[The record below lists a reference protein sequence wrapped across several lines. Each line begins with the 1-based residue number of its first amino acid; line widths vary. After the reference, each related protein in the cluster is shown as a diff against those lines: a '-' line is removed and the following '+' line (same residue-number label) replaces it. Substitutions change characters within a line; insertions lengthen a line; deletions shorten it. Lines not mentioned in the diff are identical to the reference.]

1 MDHIGTSIAEDEARS
16 SEELEQGLEVQQPQQ
31 TGSRWRVRLGAGL
44 WVFLAMAALAVIY
57 ARVALLNLN
66 AGVVGGDS
74 DGYQNLWDYYWL
86 KTSLLDLHRNPFF
99 TDYIYYP
106 TGISLRFHTLNP
118 LNGLITLPFNLTLGY
133 VAGTNLLTFL
143 SLLLTSLFS
152 YLLIRDLTRNRWA
165 AFAGAVL
172 FTYANPRL
180 DLFFSKGQ
188 LEKLSAEWLPL
199 YLFFLFRA
207 LHGRPI
213 WGNGDNSHSD
223 DDTKDSR
230 RWYVD
235 VALAVLTLVAL
246 SLTDWQ
252 YLMYAVLITALYSL
266 FMLCTR
272 RAWREKGRIVMRVV
286 IIGGL
291 YAVLAVPTLLLPM
304 LRESLDSPWLSV
316 SYQSSLHAL
325 DLMDVIGPGEGN
337 PGYLALTIGLLG
349 LVVAFRKRDPT
360 RVTALFWSLIALSF
374 WIMSLGPTL
383 TIGGQITGMPLPY
396 ATLQDL
402 PVFRV
407 GRDPG
412 RFAVVAILGV
422 SILAAF
428 GMRELF
434 RLSKLAAPRWPL
446 LRRGRLVR
454 AAICSLFVVVV
465 LWGPVIASGEARADP
480 PDWPEFYKEIA
491 QDPSTY
497 AILEL
502 PAYTDK
508 GKGENH
514 YMMYQALHNKPRFS
528 GRLARD
534 HALTNP
540 NNFIKRASLFRHLWM
555 LDLPDDLRN
564 EFYPPQ
570 DFLER
575 TDYATQGLAIL
586 NFYRVHY
593 IILYKEALTPTWQE
607 GEFQRLIGQAFG
619 GEPTP
624 YYEDSLIRVYKVPG
638 AVTTP
643 LANPI
648 TLEVGEG
655 WFKRETRP
663 DGTVYRWAN
672 SADGQ
677 QATLHT
683 MNLSGQA
690 VNAKLSFTI
699 LTYQQ
704 PRALEIALDG
714 AAVST
719 LQLKPEE
726 GEKPI
731 SLELNLSPG
740 IHTISLSSP
749 QPPISTGNSRDPRLL
764 SFSMYN
770 VKLKPK

>member
-1 MDHIGTSIAEDEARS
+1 
-16 SEELEQGLEVQQPQQ
+16 
-31 TGSRWRVRLGAGL
+31 
-44 WVFLAMAALAVIY
+44 MAALAAIY

-86 KTSLLDLHRNPFF
+86 KTSLLDLHRSPFF

-133 VAGTNLLTFL
+133 VAATNLLIFF
-143 SLLLTSLFS
+143 SLLLTGLFT
-152 YLLIRDLTRNRWA
+152 YLLIRDLTRSRWA
-165 AFAGAVL
+165 AFTGAAL
-172 FTYANPRL
+172 FTFANPRL

-207 LHGRPI
+207 LHGRPT
-213 WGNGDNSHSD
+213 WGNSESSDNARD
-223 DDTKDSR
+223 DS

-235 VALAVLTLVAL
+235 AALAVLTLLAL

-252 YLMYAVLITALYSL
+252 YLMYAVLITALYTL
-266 FMLCTR
+266 FVLFTKR
-272 RAWREKGRIVMRVV
+272 SWLEKRHIVGKVTA
-286 IIGGL
+286 IGGL
-291 YAVLAVPTLLLPM
+291 YAAVAIPTLLLPM

-316 SYQSSLHAL
+316 SYQSGLHAL
-325 DLMDVIGPGEGN
+325 DLLDVIGPGEGN
-337 PGYLALTIGLLG
+337 PGYLALAVGLLG
-349 LVVAFRKRDPT
+349 LVVAFRKRGRT
-360 RVTALFWSLIALSF
+360 RETALFWSLIASGF
-374 WIMSLGPTL
+374 WLMSLGPTL
-383 TIGGQITGMPLPY
+383 TIGGQPTGIALPY
-396 ATLQDL
+396 AALQDL

-412 RFAVVAILGV
+412 RFAAVAILGV
-422 SILAAF
+422 SVLVAF
-428 GMRELF
+428 GMRELV
-434 RLSKLAAPRWPL
+434 RLSRLATPGWPL
-446 LRRGRLVR
+446 LGGRGMIQ
-454 AAICSLFVVVV
+454 AAICSLFLAVV
-465 LWGPVIASGEARADP
+465 LWGPVTASGEARADP
-480 PDWPEFYKEIA
+480 PDWPEFYKKIA
-491 QDPSTY
+491 HEPSDYT
-497 AILEL
+497 ILEL

-564 EFYPPQ
+564 ELYPPQ

-586 NFYRVHY
+586 NFYRVRY
-593 IILYKEALTPTWQE
+593 IILYKEALTSTWQE
-607 GEFQRLIGQAFG
+607 GEFQRLIGEVFG
-619 GEPTP
+619 GVPSPHYEDRLMRVYRVPDASPTP
-624 YYEDSLIRVYKVPG
+624 P
-638 AVTTP
+638 
-643 LANPI
+643 ANPI
-648 TLEVGEG
+648 TLDVGEG
-655 WFKRETRP
+655 WFKSETRA
-663 DGTVYRWAN
+663 DGIVYRWAN

-677 QATLHT
+677 PATLHT
-683 MNLSGQA
+683 MNLSDQA
-690 VNAKLSFTI
+690 VNAKLSFTV

-704 PRALEIALDG
+704 SRALEVVLDG
-714 AAVST
+714 TLVSR

-726 GEKPI
+726 GEKSM
-731 SLELNLSPG
+731 SLDLSLSPG

-749 QPPISTGNSRDPRLL
+749 QPPLPTVNPRDTRLL

-770 VKLKPK
+770 VKLKP

>member
-1 MDHIGTSIAEDEARS
+1 M
-16 SEELEQGLEVQQPQQ
+16 
-31 TGSRWRVRLGAGL
+31 
-44 WVFLAMAALAVIY
+44 AMAALAAIY

-86 KTSLLDLHRNPFF
+86 KTSLLDLHRSPFF

-118 LNGLITLPFNLTLGY
+118 LNGLITLPFNLMLGY
-133 VAGTNLLTFL
+133 VAATNLLICF
-143 SLLLTSLFS
+143 SLLLTGLFS
-152 YLLIRDLTRNRWA
+152 YLLIRDLTRSRWA

-180 DLFFSKGQ
+180 DLFYSKGQ

-207 LHGRPI
+207 LHGRPT
-213 WGNGDNSHSD
+213 WDSNESSDNVRD
-223 DDTKDSR
+223 DR

-235 VALAVLTLVAL
+235 AALAVLTLLAL

-252 YLMYAVLITALYSL
+252 YLMYAVLITALYML

-272 RAWREKGRIVMRVV
+272 RDWREKGRIAARVAA
-286 IIGGL
+286 IGGL
-291 YAVLAVPTLLLPM
+291 YAVLAIPTLLLPM
-304 LRESLDSPWLSV
+304 LRESLDSPWLNV
-316 SYQSSLHAL
+316 SYQSGLHAL
-325 DLMDVIGPGEGN
+325 DLLDVIGPGEGN
-337 PGYLALTIGLLG
+337 PGYLALAVGVLG
-349 LVVAFRKRDPT
+349 FVIAIRKHGRS
-360 RVTALFWSLIALSF
+360 RETALFWALIALGF
-374 WIMSLGPTL
+374 WLMSLGPTL
-383 TIGGQITGMPLPY
+383 TMGGQPTGIPLPY
-396 ATLQDL
+396 AALQDL

-412 RFAVVAILGV
+412 RFAAVAILGV

-434 RLSKLAAPRWPL
+434 RLSRLAIPRWPV
-446 LRRGRLVR
+446 LRRGNWLPV
-454 AAICSLFVVVV
+454 AICSLFLAVV
-465 LWGPVIASGEARADP
+465 LWGPVTASGEARADP
-480 PDWPEFYKEIA
+480 PEWPEFYKRIA
-491 QDPSTY
+491 QEPSDY

-502 PAYTDK
+502 PAYTDR

-564 EFYPPQ
+564 ELYPSQ

-575 TDYATQGLAIL
+575 TDYTSQGLAIL
-586 NFYRVHY
+586 NFYRVRY

-607 GEFQRLIGQAFG
+607 GEFQRLIGDVFG
-619 GEPTP
+619 GAPSP
-624 YYEDSLIRVYKVPG
+624 YYEDNLMRVYRVPD
-638 AVTTP
+638 AALTS
-643 LANPI
+643 LDNPI
-648 TLEVGEG
+648 TLDVGEG
-655 WFKRETRP
+655 WFKSETRT
-663 DGTVYRWAN
+663 DGIVYRWAN

-677 QATLHT
+677 PATLHT
-683 MNLSGQA
+683 MNLSDQA
-690 VNAKLSFTI
+690 VNVKLSFTI

-704 PRALEIALDG
+704 ERDLDVALDG
-714 AAVST
+714 ARVST
-719 LQLKPEE
+719 LHLKPEE
-726 GEKPI
+726 GEKPM
-731 SLELNLSPG
+731 SLDLSLSPG

-749 QPPISTGNSRDPRLL
+749 QPPLPTGNPRDTRLL
-764 SFSMYN
+764 SFSMYD
-770 VKLKPK
+770 VRLKP